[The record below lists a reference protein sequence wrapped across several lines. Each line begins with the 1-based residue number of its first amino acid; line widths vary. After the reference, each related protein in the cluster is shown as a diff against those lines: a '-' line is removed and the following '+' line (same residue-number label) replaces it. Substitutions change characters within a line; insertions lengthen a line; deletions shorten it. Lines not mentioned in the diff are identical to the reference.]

1 MCEVSVIIPVY
12 NGAEYVGGAVESALA
27 QRGVSLEVIVV
38 DDGST
43 DETPQILERF
53 GSAIRVIRGQH
64 AGHVEAR
71 NQAARVAVGEWLA
84 FLDADDELLPTKLQ
98 RQLAAA
104 VDAAMVYTDRENVG
118 ATAHIAR
125 HQSESQVLYEGSVF
139 DHLILGN
146 FITVSSVM
154 LRKDWFLQ
162 LGGFDPDPY
171 GCEDW
176 DLWLR
181 YAAAGGT
188 VRAVCS
194 PLTRYRWR
202 RDAMSMKHEQMQRG
216 RELVVRR
223 ALASPRGR
231 LLNQSIAAQAL
242 AATWETAAAYAA
254 LARSPK
260 AIGWYLRSIRCWPLT
275 PRVYRQLAKCCLQ
288 MMWSSSLNLR
298 ASESK

>member
-12 NGAEYVGGAVESALA
+12 NGAEYIGGAVESALA

-53 GSAIRVIRGQH
+53 GDAIRVIRGRH
-64 AGHVEAR
+64 AGHVAAR
-71 NQAARVAVGEWLA
+71 NQAARVAAGEWLA
-84 FLDADDELLPTKLQ
+84 FLDADDEWLPTKLQ
-98 RQLAAA
+98 QQLAAA
-104 VDAAMVYTDRENVG
+104 VDADLVYTERENLG

-125 HQSESQVLYEGSVF
+125 RQSESQILYEGSAF
-139 DHLILGN
+139 EHLILGN
-146 FITVSSVM
+146 FITVSSVI
-154 LRKDWFLQ
+154 LRKDWFHR
-162 LGGFDPDPY
+162 LGGFDADPY

-181 YAAAGGT
+181 YSAAGGT
-188 VRAVCS
+188 ICVVRA

-202 RDAMSMKHEQMQRG
+202 DDAMSMKHDQMQRG

-231 LLNQSIAAQAL
+231 LLNRSIAARAR
-242 AATWETAAAYAA
+242 AAAWETAAAYAA

-260 AIGWYLRSIRCWPLT
+260 AIRWYLRSICRWPLT
-275 PRVYRQLAKCCLQ
+275 PRVYRQLAKCCVQ
-288 MMWSSSLNLR
+288 MMWSGSPNLR
-298 ASESK
+298 TSEGK